1 MISGLVGLNSVE
13 RLTSRGEISQQQTN
27 PSTGPAN
34 GLLKRDCT
42 KLVSGSLRAKTGL
55 GRSPDLSNLKQ
66 MITVTWRWH
75 QTGSYKEYSP
85 IIPNGRRCQLDHA
98 HYKYRLEPKHF
109 RKNHQNH
116 DSYSSN
122 ISMQIRSLTNSQITL
137 RDLLPSL
144 IHRRWRQTVPF
155 LISSVSSLCGENSSD
170 TITVFNTQFVLWC
183 STRIYTST
191 YTIQFLLFYLFK
203 NNVLYDRIP
212 LQIRLHKNAP

>member
-34 GLLKRDCT
+34 RLLKRHCT
-42 KLVSGSLRAKTGL
+42 KLVSGSLRAKTEL

-66 MITVTWRWH
+66 MITVAWRWH

-85 IIPNGRRCQLDHA
+85 IIPNGGRCQLDHA

-109 RKNHQNH
+109 H

-155 LISSVSSLCGENSSD
+155 LISSVSSLCGENSSG
-170 TITVFNTQFVLWC
+170 TITVFNTQYLLCC
-183 STRIYTST
+183 STRIYTFT
-191 YTIQFLLFYLFK
+191 YTPHI
-203 NNVLYDRIP
+203 
-212 LQIRLHKNAP
+212 